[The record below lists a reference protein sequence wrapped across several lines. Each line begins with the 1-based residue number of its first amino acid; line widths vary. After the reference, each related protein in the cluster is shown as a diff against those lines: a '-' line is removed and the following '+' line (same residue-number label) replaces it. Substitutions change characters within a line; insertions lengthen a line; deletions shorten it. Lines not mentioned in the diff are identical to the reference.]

1 MVGAPLRVARRSG
14 LGGDLPEVV
23 DDDGSITRPW
33 LNDVSLSYGQA
44 EVTDCFHRYRA
55 PKWLARHFALR
66 WSGLGGELPEVVDDD
81 GSITRSWLNDLSL
94 AYGQPEVKDCFH
106 RYRVPK
112 WLARHFALPAGLA
125 WVGNFPK
132 L

>member
-1 MVGAPLRVARRSG
+1 MCAEVVGAPLRVARR
-14 LGGDLPEVV
+14 
-23 DDDGSITRPW
+23 
-33 LNDVSLSYGQA
+33 
-44 EVTDCFHRYRA
+44 
-55 PKWLARHFALR
+55 
-66 WSGLGGELPEVVDDD
+66 SGLGGELPEVVDDD

-94 AYGQPEVKDCFH
+94 AHGQAEVEDCFH